1 MSDEHG
7 NEGLGEDEEDLGD
20 LLEQSELS
28 GKGFNERERI
38 RTEPTQKPRQLSE
51 TKKTHRKPRSPK
63 ASIDLKGPPQASSK
77 GLNRDKMTGTKP
89 IQKPQ
94 QLSKTEEIHKT
105 PPSPK
110 ASVDL
115 KVPPRES
122 LDGVLVLKTPKAI
135 QSPGTKDSL
144 TKVLG
149 IDS

>member
-1 MSDEHG
+1 MSDEDG
-7 NEGLGEDEEDLGD
+7 NEGFGGDEEDLGD

-28 GKGFNERERI
+28 GKGFDKGEKI
-38 RTEPTQKPRQLSE
+38 RTKPTQKLRQLSD
-51 TKKTHRKPRSPK
+51 TKKTHRKPCSPK

-77 GLNRDKMTGTKP
+77 GFNRDRVIGTKP

-94 QLSKTEEIHKT
+94 QLSKTEEKHET

-110 ASVDL
+110 ASIDL

-122 LDGVLVLKTPKAI
+122 LDGILEV
-135 QSPGTKDSL
+135 S
-144 TKVLG
+144 G